1 MPNTVDQILE
11 QNHVSIPLDGMTF
24 VLRKITAQ
32 VLFAAVGGKAVSLLE
47 AIQAAEESEDRDV
60 GEFYRVIKQVLEIA
74 MVSPRLA
81 ETTDSEADTI
91 GWLDLGDYSGA
102 LFNALWQATQPEEA
116 SNFPESSRGQRE

>member
-11 QNHVSIPLDGMTF
+11 QNHVEVELDGMTF

-47 AIQAAEESEDRDV
+47 AIQANDESGNQDV
-60 GEFYRVIKQVLEIA
+60 GEFYSVIKQVLEIA

-81 ETTDSEADTI
+81 ETTDSDADTI
-91 GWLDLGDYSGA
+91 GWLDLGDYSTS
-102 LFNALWQATQPEEA
+102 LFNALWQATEPQEA
-116 SNFPESSRGQRE
+116 ANFPESSRDQRE